1 MLKIVI
7 GTNEGKVLCISNN
20 EDEIKASMVNY
31 LIGTDQEPTEDFF
44 ESRNWGEYDIEV
56 YEYHQPQLNEN
67 QQIVLKHLKS
77 MCPPKLGLS
86 AMVTVYCLVDDNI
99 NDNWQEYSEEI
110 PEHIEAL
117 QKLSVAE
124 EFQVL
129 TAFAQWGLEQEEA
142 E

>member
-1 MLKIVI
+1 MHELIKEIERQLEMDRVEEGNMSAEDVLYIVK
-7 GTNEGKVLCISNN
+7 GFKRP
-20 EDEIKASMVNY
+20 Y
-31 LIGTDQEPTEDFF
+31 
-44 ESRNWGEYDIEV
+44 
-56 YEYHQPQLNEN
+56 LNEN

-77 MCPPKLGLS
+77 MCHPKLGLS

-124 EFQVL
+124 ENQVL
-129 TAFAQWGLEQEEA
+129 QAFSQWALGQEE